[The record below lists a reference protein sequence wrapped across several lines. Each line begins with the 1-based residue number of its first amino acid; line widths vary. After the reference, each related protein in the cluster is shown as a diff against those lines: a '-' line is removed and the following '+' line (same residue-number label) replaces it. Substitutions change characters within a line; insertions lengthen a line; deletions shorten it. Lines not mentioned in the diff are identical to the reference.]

1 MKTCTFLV
9 FLLTFTYSYNSYSQT
24 ESKRI
29 DSLKNTIQQKSDTAK
44 ARIYMQ
50 LIDFYFQNQ
59 KDSAEVYILKTIEIS
74 ESIEALKETY
84 IHALLKYAQLFIV
97 KGDYPKSQQFYEK
110 AWKIMKNEYNY
121 FLYNK
126 YYGDYGVLNFYQGDF
141 KSAKDNFAKALALAE
156 KEKNEIDQLRYLNN
170 KALAMSYLGEANT
183 SLDVHQKAIALAQKL
198 NDSTSLGK
206 SFNNIGLIYEDMKEY
221 QKALEFYHQ
230 ALEIKKN
237 GKSKIDIANSLYNVA
252 AMYKEIG
259 KKSKDTLLYLKAED
273 YYDKALKIGKEINYG
288 KIILFTKT
296 GMAQLA
302 TVRNQPKKAI
312 EIYKIVVNEAKK
324 ANDNQ
329 TLRVTYLNLGVNY
342 KLINNIK
349 EAERYLLLA
358 QPLIEKA
365 KNPADLAKL
374 NKNLALLYEQKRD
387 FKKAYSHL
395 LAQKN
400 LEEKLTE
407 NSLQEKISN
416 FEVKYNTEKKEKE
429 IIAQKKQLLEQE
441 LTIKNR
447 ELYAI
452 LISAI
457 LIILGIVFF
466 AVYKRNQIKREQLK
480 KEIDLKDALA
490 TITTQN
496 RLQEQRLR
504 ISRDLHD
511 NIGSQL
517 TFIISSL
524 DNLKYISKNTNEKLK
539 DKLSSISSFTGDTIH
554 QLRDTIWAMNKNEI
568 SIDDLHTRI
577 LSFIEKAKLAVPEI
591 NFDTES
597 SIDNHHNFSSLSGIN
612 IFRVIQEAIN
622 NAIKYAN
629 CNSIDIKLTKKEDLF
644 MAIIKDNGKGFNM
657 SGITI
662 GNGFYNME
670 KRMTEI
676 GGSVEIESKEKI
688 GTKITIEVLLNR
700 SEKI

>member
-1 MKTCTFLV
+1 MKTYSILV
-9 FLLTFTYSYNSYSQT
+9 FLLTFIFSINIYSQT
-24 ESKRI
+24 ESKKI
-29 DSLKNTIQQKSDTAK
+29 DSLKNTIQQKTDTAK
-44 ARIYMQ
+44 ARVYMQ
-50 LIDFYFQNQ
+50 LIDFYFENQ
-59 KDSAEVYILKTIEIS
+59 KDSAEVYILKTLEIS
-74 ESIEALKETY
+74 ESIEVLKETY
-84 IHALLKYAQLFIV
+84 IHALLKYAQLFLV
-97 KGDYPKSQQFYEK
+97 KGDYLKSQQFYEK
-110 AWKIMKNEYNY
+110 AWKIMKKEYNY

-183 SLDVHQKAIALAQKL
+183 SLDVHQKAIVLAQKL

-237 GKSKIDIANSLYNVA
+237 GKSKIDIANSLYNIA
-252 AMYKEIG
+252 SMYKEIG
-259 KKSKDTLLYLKAED
+259 KKSKDTLLYHKAED
-273 YYDKALKIGKEINYG
+273 YYEKALKIGKKINYG

-302 TVRNQPKKAI
+302 TARSQPQKAI

-342 KLINNIK
+342 QLINNTK

-358 QPLIEKA
+358 KPLIEES

-374 NKNLALLYEQKRD
+374 NKNLSLLYEQKRD
-387 FKKAYSHL
+387 YKKAFSYL
-395 LAQKN
+395 LAQKK
-400 LEEKLTE
+400 LEENLTE
-407 NSLQEKISN
+407 NSLQEKITN

-429 IIAQKKQLLEQE
+429 IIAQKQQLLEQE
-441 LTIKNR
+441 LTIRNR

-466 AVYKRNQIKREQLK
+466 AVYKRNQFKRDQLK

-517 TFIISSL
+517 TFIISSI
-524 DNLKYISKNTNEKLK
+524 DNLKYISKNSNEKLK
-539 DKLSSISSFTGDTIH
+539 EKLTEISAFTGNTIH
-554 QLRDTIWAMNKNEI
+554 QLRNTIWAMNKNEI
-568 SIDDLHTRI
+568 SIADLHARI
-577 LSFIEKAKLAVPEI
+577 LSFVEKAKTAIENI
-591 NFDTES
+591 NFTITNKVDKE
-597 SIDNHHNFSSLSGIN
+597 ISLNSLKGMN
-612 IFRVIQEAIN
+612 IFRAIQEAIN
-622 NAIKYAN
+622 NALKYAEAKN
-629 CNSIDIKLTKKEDLF
+629 ISIVLTEDKQNLYISIKDDGKGFDLNTVDLGNGLSNIEKRMSEIDGKVTITSKPEIGTEIKLTIKSLN
-644 MAIIKDNGKGFNM
+644 AI
-657 SGITI
+657 
-662 GNGFYNME
+662 
-670 KRMTEI
+670 
-676 GGSVEIESKEKI
+676 
-688 GTKITIEVLLNR
+688 
-700 SEKI
+700 